1 MFNGKMKAFTLSYD
15 DGVVQDIRFI
25 ELLDK
30 YGLKCTFNLNSGLG
44 YKANRI
50 DSDKVREIY
59 KNHEVA
65 VHTITHPWLDR
76 ISNEESQLMCQIE
89 GDKLN
94 WEKILGYKVVG
105 MAYPYG
111 TGATNDKVIDAVKKS
126 GVMYS
131 RGTNSTLSFEP
142 QENLYCFEPTIHHG
156 DWNNLFRLAKEFIE
170 LKPDSPKIFYV
181 WGHTYEFDRDGDHWD
196 KMEEFLKLISGHDD
210 IFYGTN
216 TEVLLGYDNKKEK
229 I

>member
-1 MFNGKMKAFTLSYD
+1 MFNDKLKAFTLSYD

-44 YKANRI
+44 YRENRI
-50 DSDKVREIY
+50 DNDKLCEVY

-65 VHTITHPWLDR
+65 VHTITHPWLSK
-76 ISNEESQLMCQIE
+76 ISDDEGQLMSQIE
-89 GDKLN
+89 GDRLNLEKLF
-94 WEKILGYKVVG
+94 GYKIVG

-126 GVMYS
+126 GVQYS
-131 RGTNSTLSFEP
+131 RGTMSTLSFEP
-142 QENLYCFEPTIHHG
+142 QENLYCFEPTVHHG
-156 DWNNLFRLAKEFIE
+156 DWDNLFRLAKEFIE
-170 LKPDSPKIFYV
+170 LKPDGPKIFYV
-181 WGHTYEFDRDGDHWD
+181 WGHTYEFDFDNGYWD

-216 TEVLLGYDNKKEK
+216 TEVLLGYDNRKEK
-229 I
+229 L